1 MEKRIAL
8 KDIIVENGAII
19 PKGTVV
25 DCEVKSCVYGDNKKG
40 FTATIFKG
48 DEELCSIVLK
58 SEDILAKVYFMK
70 EQSLPEYRML
80 FRQLYLDF
88 RRFLQCRVL
97 HMRIDNEDV
106 EITIR

>member
-25 DCEVKSCVYGDNKKG
+25 DCEVKSCVYGDNQQG
-40 FTATIFKG
+40 FTATIFRG

-58 SEDILAKVYFMK
+58 SEGILAKVYFVG
-70 EQSLPEYRML
+70 EQSVKGYRDM
-80 FRQLYLDF
+80 FRSLYLDF

-97 HMRIDNEDV
+97 HIRIDNEDV